1 MQNIFIISI
10 IIKMDKSKIRNFAI
24 IAHIDHGKS
33 TLADR
38 LLEFTNT
45 ISSRELNSQHLDTMD
60 LEKERGIT
68 IKLNAAQ
75 IKYGD
80 YLFHLIDTP
89 GHVDFTY
96 EVSRSLAACEG
107 ALLLVDATQGI
118 EAQTLSNVYL
128 ALDNNLEI
136 IPIIN
141 KIDLPSAD
149 PEHVKE
155 EIENIIGIPADD
167 AVLISAKNGIGI
179 DKVFEAII
187 NKIPAPLDC
196 DDNKPLKALV
206 FDSYFDPY
214 RGVVI
219 LIRIFNGIIK
229 IGDEFEF
236 MFSGKKFHVTELGIK
251 KPHEEK
257 KEQLVSGEVGWVAA
271 SIRDAKDVSVGD
283 TITLVSNPTSKALPG
298 YKKLNPVIF
307 CGFYPVDTMEYDK
320 MKDALVKISLSDSS
334 ITYEPETSKALGFG
348 FRIGFLGLLHMEIL
362 KERLERE
369 FNISIIATTPSV
381 EFEIYKTNGT
391 MEKIA
396 NPSDFPD
403 RSYIDYIKEPFIKA
417 TILVH
422 NEFIGQVMEL
432 CQNKRGIYIDLEYID
447 NVRRKI
453 VYELPL
459 VEIIYDFFDKL
470 KSISKGYASFDYE
483 MINSRESDLEK
494 VDILLNGEKVDAFSF
509 IVHKDFAYNKSRELT
524 KKLKEVIPRQNFE
537 IPVQAS
543 IGSKIIARETIKAYR
558 KDVTAK
564 LYGGDVTRR
573 QKLLKKQ
580 KEGKKRSKAFGKVD
594 VPQEA
599 FLAVLKTSND

>member
-1 MQNIFIISI
+1 MN
-10 IIKMDKSKIRNFAI
+10 KEKIRNFAI

-38 LLEFTNT
+38 LLELTNT
-45 ISSRELNSQHLDTMD
+45 IEKRELNSQHLDTMD

-75 IKYGD
+75 IKYKD
-80 YLFHLIDTP
+80 YIFHLIDTP

-107 ALLLVDATQGI
+107 ALLLVDASQGI

-128 ALDNNLEI
+128 ALENNLEI
-136 IPIIN
+136 IPVIN
-141 KIDLPSAD
+141 KIDLPSANV
-149 PEHVKE
+149 EKVKS
-155 EIENIIGIPADD
+155 EIENVIGIPADD
-167 AVLISAKNGIGI
+167 AILISAKNGIGI
-179 DKVFEAII
+179 EDVLNAII
-187 NKIPAPLDC
+187 KRIPAPKDC
-196 DDNKPLKALV
+196 DDQKPLKALV

-214 RGVVI
+214 RGVI
-219 LIRIFNGIIK
+219 LLIRLFNGTLK
-229 IGDEFEF
+229 VGDEFLF
-236 MFSGKKFHVTELGIK
+236 MSTKKTFKIIELGIK

-257 KEQLVSGEVGWVAA
+257 KEELVAGEVGWVAA
-271 SIRDAKDVSVGD
+271 AIRDAKDVSVGD
-283 TITLVSNPTSKALPG
+283 TITLVNNPTETPLPG

-307 CGFYPVDTMEYDK
+307 CGFYPIDTVDYDK
-320 MKDALVKISLSDSS
+320 MKDALIKISLSDSS
-334 ITYEPETSKALGFG
+334 ITYTPETSKALGFG

-381 EFEIYKTNGT
+381 EFEIYKTNGQ
-391 MEKIA
+391 MSIIS
-396 NPSDFPD
+396 NPTDFPD
-403 RSYIDYIKEPFIKA
+403 KTTIDHIKEPFIRA
-417 TILVH
+417 TILVN
-422 NEFIGQVMEL
+422 NEFIGPIMEL
-432 CQNKRGIYIDLEYID
+432 CQNKRGVYVDLEYID
-447 NVRRKI
+447 NIRKKLT
-453 VYELPL
+453 YELPL

-470 KSISKGYASFDYE
+470 KSASKGYASFDYE
-483 MINSRESDLEK
+483 IIETRTSDLEK

-509 IVHKDFAYNKSRELT
+509 IVHKEFAYTRSRDLT
-524 KKLKEVIPRQNFE
+524 KKLKEVIPKQNFE
-537 IPVQAS
+537 IPVQAA
-543 IGSKIIARETIKAYR
+543 IGHKIIARETIKAYR

-580 KEGKKRSKAFGKVD
+580 KEGKKRSKAFGRVE

-599 FLAVLKTSND
+599 FLSILKTDNNK

>member
-1 MQNIFIISI
+1 MN
-10 IIKMDKSKIRNFAI
+10 KEKIRNFAI

-38 LLEFTNT
+38 LLELTNT
-45 ISSRELNSQHLDTMD
+45 IEKRELNSQHLDTMD

-75 IKYGD
+75 IKYKD
-80 YLFHLIDTP
+80 YIFHLIDTP

-107 ALLLVDATQGI
+107 ALLLVDASQGI

-128 ALDNNLEI
+128 ALENNLEI
-136 IPIIN
+136 IPVIN
-141 KIDLPSAD
+141 KIDLPSANV
-149 PEHVKE
+149 EKVKA
-155 EIENIIGIPADD
+155 EIENVIGIPADD
-167 AVLISAKNGIGI
+167 AILISAKNGIGI
-179 DKVFEAII
+179 EDVLNAII
-187 NKIPAPLDC
+187 ERIPAPKDC
-196 DDNKPLKALV
+196 DDQKPLKALV

-214 RGVVI
+214 RGVI
-219 LIRIFNGIIK
+219 LLIRLFNGTLK
-229 IGDEFEF
+229 VGDEFLF
-236 MFSGKKFHVTELGIK
+236 MSTKKTFKIIELGIK

-257 KEQLVSGEVGWVAA
+257 KEELVAGEVGWVAA
-271 SIRDAKDVSVGD
+271 AIRDAKDVSVGD
-283 TITLVSNPTSKALPG
+283 TITLVNNPTETPLPG

-307 CGFYPVDTMEYDK
+307 CGFYPVDTVDYDK
-320 MKDALVKISLSDSS
+320 MKDALIKISLSDSS
-334 ITYEPETSKALGFG
+334 ITYTPETSKALGFG

-381 EFEIYKTNGT
+381 EFEIYKTNGQT
-391 MEKIA
+391 EIIS
-396 NPSDFPD
+396 NPTDFPD
-403 RSYIDYIKEPFIKA
+403 KTTIDHIKEPFIRA
-417 TILVH
+417 TILVN
-422 NEFIGQVMEL
+422 NEFIGPIMEL
-432 CQNKRGIYIDLEYID
+432 CQNKRGVYVDLEYID
-447 NVRRKI
+447 NIRKKLT
-453 VYELPL
+453 YELPL

-470 KSISKGYASFDYE
+470 KSASKGYASFDYE
-483 MINSRESDLEK
+483 IIETRTSDLEK

-509 IVHKDFAYNKSRELT
+509 IVHKEFAYTRSRDLT
-524 KKLKEVIPRQNFE
+524 KKLKEVIPKQNFE
-537 IPVQAS
+537 IPVQAA
-543 IGSKIIARETIKAYR
+543 IGHKIIARETIKAYR

-580 KEGKKRSKAFGKVD
+580 KEGKKRSKAFGRVE

-599 FLAVLKTSND
+599 FLSILKTDNNK

>member
-1 MQNIFIISI
+1 MV
-10 IIKMDKSKIRNFAI
+10 DKKNIRNFAI

-45 ISSRELNSQHLDTMD
+45 IESRNLNEQHLDTMD

-75 IKYGD
+75 IQYKN
-80 YLFHLIDTP
+80 YLFHIIDTP

-107 ALLLVDATQGI
+107 ALLLIDATQGI

-128 ALDNNLEI
+128 AMDNELEI
-136 IPIIN
+136 VPIIN

-149 PEHVKE
+149 PERVKE

-167 AVLISAKNGIGI
+167 AILISAKNGIGI
-179 DKVFEAII
+179 DKVFDAIVE
-187 NKIPAPLDC
+187 KIPAPKNC
-196 DDNKPLKALV
+196 DDDNPLKALV
-206 FDSYFDPY
+206 FDSYFDFY
-214 RGVVI
+214 RGVI
-219 LIRIFNGIIK
+219 LLTRIFEGKIE
-229 IGDEFEF
+229 IGDEFYF
-236 MFSGKKFHVTELGIK
+236 MSSNKKFHVTELGVK
-251 KPHEEK
+251 KPHEVK
-257 KEQLVSGEVGWVAA
+257 KDMLFAGEVGWIAA

-283 TITLVSNPTSKALPG
+283 TITLVKNPTKESLPG
-298 YKKLNPVIF
+298 YKKLKPVIF
-307 CGFYPVDTMEYDK
+307 CGFYPIDTIDYDK
-320 MKDALVKISLSDSS
+320 TKDALMKISLSDSS

-369 FNISIIATTPSV
+369 FNISIIATAPSV
-381 EFEIYKTNGT
+381 EYKVFYTNGKH
-391 MEKIA
+391 EIIA

-403 RSYIDYIKEPFIKA
+403 KSYIEYIEEPFIKA
-417 TILVH
+417 
-422 NEFIGQVMEL
+422 FIIVGEEYIGPIMEL

-459 VEIIYDFFDKL
+459 TEIIFDFFNKL
-470 KSISKGYASFDYE
+470 KSVSKGYASFDYE
-483 MINSRESDLEK
+483 IIGYRKSDMEK
-494 VDILLNGEKVDAFSF
+494 VDILLNGEKIDAFSM
-509 IVHKDFAYNKSRELT
+509 IVHKDFAYTRSRELT
-524 KKLKEVIPRQNFE
+524 QKLKEVIPRQNFE
-537 IPVQAS
+537 VPVQAA
-543 IGSKIIARETIKAYR
+543 IGAKIIARETIKAYR

-573 QKLLKKQ
+573 MKLLKKQ
-580 KEGKKRSKAFGKVD
+580 KEGKKKSKLFGRVE

-599 FLAVLKTSND
+599 FLSILKTDIND

>member
-1 MQNIFIISI
+1 MN
-10 IIKMDKSKIRNFAI
+10 KEKIRNFAI

-38 LLEFTNT
+38 LLEQTQT
-45 ISSRELNSQHLDTMD
+45 IEKRDLNSQHLDTMD

-75 IKYGD
+75 IQYQD
-80 YLFHLIDTP
+80 YLIHLIDTP

-128 ALDNNLEI
+128 ALEHDLAI

-141 KIDLPSAD
+141 KIDLPAAD
-149 PEHVKE
+149 PERVKA
-155 EIENIIGIPADD
+155 EIEEVIGIPTDE
-167 AVLISAKNGIGI
+167 AVLISAKTGLGI
-179 DKVFEAII
+179 DKVFDAII
-187 NKIPAPLDC
+187 KHIPAPKDC
-196 DDNKPLKALV
+196 DENQPLKALI

-214 RGVVI
+214 RGVII
-219 LIRIFNGIIK
+219 LTRIFNGTIK
-229 IGDEFEF
+229 VGDEFFF
-236 MFSGKKFHVTELGIK
+236 MANNKKFTVTELGIK
-251 KPHEEK
+251 KPHEIK
-257 KEQLVSGEVGWVAA
+257 RDHLFAGEVGWIAA
-271 SIRDAKDVSVGD
+271 SIRDAKDVAVGD
-283 TITLVSNPTSKALPG
+283 TITLVNNPTAQALAG
-298 YKKLNPVIF
+298 YKKLNPVVY
-307 CGFYPVDTMEYDK
+307 CGFYPVDNIDYNQ

-362 KERLERE
+362 QERLERE
-369 FNISIIATTPSV
+369 FNISIIATAPSV
-381 EFEIYKTNGT
+381 EFKVHRTNGQ
-391 MEKIA
+391 MDIIA

-403 RSYIDYIKEPFIKA
+403 RSVIDFVEEPFIKA
-417 TILVH
+417 TILSSQ
-422 NEFIGQVMEL
+422 EFVGPIMEL
-432 CQNKRGIYIDLEYID
+432 CQNKRGIYVDLEYID
-447 NVRRKI
+447 NNRRKL

-459 VEIIYDFFDKL
+459 VEIIFDFFDKL
-470 KSISKGYASFDYE
+470 KSVSKGYASFDYE
-483 MINSRESDLEK
+483 LIGHRPSDLER
-494 VDILLNGEKVDAFSF
+494 VDILLNGEKVDALSA
-509 IVHKDFAYNKSRELT
+509 IIHKEFAYTKSRELT

-537 IPVQAS
+537 VPVQAA

-580 KEGKKRSKAFGKVD
+580 KAGKKRAKAFGKVE

-599 FLAVLKTSND
+599 FLAILKAENN